1 MTTIQQYTPFIL
13 QIAGRHGAKKIRVFG
28 SFADGNVDDNS
39 DLDLL
44 VDLEQGRDLL
54 DLIGFKQELE
64 VRISRRKAGQSF
76 DIPRLKER
84 ADAGRYV
91 AIGVFAPQGA
101 LPGGHRRSKARKF
114 SI

>member
-1 MTTIQQYTPFIL
+1 MIKATLQQYTPSIL
-13 QIAGRHGAKKIRVFG
+13 KIADRYGARKIRVFG

-64 VRISRRKAGQSF
+64 ERISRRVDVVTEKGLSPYLRKTILSQ
-76 DIPRLKER
+76 
-84 ADAGRYV
+84 
-91 AIGVFAPQGA
+91 
-101 LPGGHRRSKARKF
+101 ARPL
-114 SI
+114 

>member
-1 MTTIQQYTPFIL
+1 MVMSTLQQYTPSIL
-13 QIAGRHGAKKIRVFG
+13 QIADRYGARKIRVFG

-64 VRISRRKAGQSF
+64 ERISRRVDVVTEKGLSPYLREIILSQ
-76 DIPRLKER
+76 
-84 ADAGRYV
+84 
-91 AIGVFAPQGA
+91 
-101 LPGGHRRSKARKF
+101 ARPL
-114 SI
+114 